1 MGNGWYS
8 AGGAGGGSGGGGG
21 GGFSADNGN
30 DERGAFA
37 TKIITQNA
45 QGNLTSRFSGRFSKI
60 LKVALI
66 CIPQSTGTGLDIDIT
81 VEHSGLGEDF
91 DIHTA
96 SDTSSTYDFVA
107 NEITEIDITAL
118 FAGVADD
125 GDYIGV
131 NIDHQN
137 IGQSVDYLGILVET
151 R

>member
-8 AGGAGGGSGGGGG
+8 GGAGGGGAGGGGG
-21 GGFSADNGN
+21 SGFSADNGN

-37 TKIITQNA
+37 TKIITQNS
-45 QGNLTSRFSGRFSKI
+45 QGNLTARFAKRFSKI
-60 LKVALI
+60 LKVALV
-66 CIPQSTGTGLDIDIT
+66 CIPQGTGNDLDIDIT
-81 VEHSGLGEDF
+81 VEHSNLGEDF

-107 NEITEIDITAL
+107 NKITEIDITAL
-118 FAGVADD
+118 FEGIADD